1 MPNQR
6 KQTPQYAR
14 AQFVSASL
22 NEESRTVD
30 VVFATPTPVLRYS
43 WYREEYYNEVLDMD
57 GANLERASKGLPVLD
72 NHNSYGSVRNA
83 VIGRAENIRRDG
95 DQWVATVR
103 FSKRDDVQ
111 QIVDDVRDGILTDIS
126 FGYSMDEVVRMEKQE
141 GEKHRTYKVKRWTP
155 SEISFVNIPADPR
168 AGVRSGDGNEG
179 ADLMQLIPDE
189 DGNRAQEGNENSN
202 SNTNGQIMK
211 REQIIA
217 MLAKRGIVVDE
228 TISDEALN
236 AELERALT
244 SQGED
249 PEAVRNAAIQAER
262 KRVADITGAVRS
274 AKLKPEF
281 AEQLISEGKTIDE
294 ARAAIIAKFA
304 EEDTN
309 AGRSNI
315 NTQVVADEKDKV
327 RKAMGD
333 ALVLRATPNAAR
345 EMKAEDVNA
354 AREFRGMSLLRMAE
368 DTLVRDGVN
377 TRGMSAREIAQE
389 ALGLGQR
396 AYHSTSD
403 FPILLGE
410 TFNRTLRAAY
420 SLNPRTFEPFT
431 RRTSIS
437 DFRTISRAQLSGLV
451 GNFDEVIEGGE
462 YKAGTMEEAKE
473 SYKLAK
479 YGRKIGITWES
490 IINDDLGAFNRIPQ
504 AFAAKAAQK
513 QSDIVYGILLNN
525 PVMGDNNPLF
535 HNPSHGNYTSTG
547 TALSEGSLDTAY
559 QKFRVQKSIEGD
571 FLNLS
576 PRFLIVGP
584 KNERLAYKLTSTNFT
599 PATQADVPV
608 PSITSL
614 QVIVEPRITDHAWF
628 LSAGPEQ
635 IDTIETAFLD
645 GEQELFTEQK
655 VGFDVDGIE
664 IKARMV
670 FAAKAIDW
678 RGLYKNVGAAPAN

>member
-1 MPNQR
+1 MPNNR

-14 AQFVSASL
+14 AQFVSSSL

-83 VIGRAENIRRDG
+83 VIGRAENIRREG

-111 QIVDDVRDGILTDIS
+111 QMVDDVRDGILTDIS

-141 GEKHRTYKVKRWTP
+141 SEKYRTYKVKRWTP

-189 DGNRAQEGNENSN
+189 DGQRSQEGNGNSKLN
-202 SNTNGQIMK
+202 NGQIMK

-217 MLAKRGIVVDE
+217 MLAKRGITVDE
-228 TISDEALN
+228 NISDEALN

-249 PEAVRNAAIQAER
+249 PEAVRNAAIQTER
-262 KRVADITGAVRS
+262 KRVADITAAVRA
-274 AKLKPEF
+274 AKLKSEF
-281 AEQLISEGKTIDE
+281 AEQLITEGKTIDE

-304 EEDTN
+304 EEDPN
-309 AGRSNI
+309 AGRN
-315 NTQVVADEKDKV
+315 NVNPQVVADEKDKL

-333 ALVLRATPNAAR
+333 ALVLRATPNAAKD
-345 EMKAEDVNA
+345 MKAEEVSG

-368 DTLVRDGVN
+368 DVLIRDGVS

-389 ALGLGQR
+389 AMGIGQR
-396 AYHSTSD
+396 GYHSTSD

-420 SLNPRTFEPFT
+420 ALNPRTFEPFT
-431 RRTSIS
+431 RRASIS
-437 DFRTISRAQLSGLV
+437 DFRTIDRVQLSGLV
-451 GNFDEVIEGGE
+451 GNFDEVVEGGE
-462 YKAGTMEEAKE
+462 YKNGTMTEGKE

-479 YGRKIGITWES
+479 YGKKIAITWES
-490 IINDDLGAFNRIPQ
+490 IINDDLSAFNRVPQ

-525 PVMGDNNPLF
+525 PTMGDNNPLF
-535 HNPSHGNYTSTG
+535 HNPSHGNYISTG
-547 TALSEGSLDTAY
+547 TVLSEPNLDTAY
-559 QKFRVQKSIEGD
+559 QKFRVQKSMEGD

-584 KNERLAYKLTSTNFT
+584 KNERLAYKLTSTNF
-599 PATQADVPV
+599 VPNSQEQV
-608 PSITSL
+608 AIPSYTNL
-614 QVIVEPRITDHAWF
+614 VVIVEPRITDHAWF
-628 LSAGPEQ
+628 LAADPSS

-655 VGFDVDGIE
+655 TGFEVDGIE

-678 RGLYKNVGAAPAN
+678 RGLFKNNGSAS